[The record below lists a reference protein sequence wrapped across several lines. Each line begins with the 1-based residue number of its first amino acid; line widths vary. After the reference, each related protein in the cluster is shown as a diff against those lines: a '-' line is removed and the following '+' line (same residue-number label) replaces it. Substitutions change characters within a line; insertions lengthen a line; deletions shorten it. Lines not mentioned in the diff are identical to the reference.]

1 MKKAILLIVII
12 FSSSEILAAD
22 DKGDFILG
30 VYRTIQ
36 AVCVSVGVLPGMVTG
51 GLLPIKN
58 IPLARVG
65 IGVSPILLLA
75 SWQMF
80 YKDIED
86 TSAATGGLLLSNMG
100 SYSAVGG
107 LTRLLKKDVTE
118 EGCQNRPSVK
128 KLSPSELKRL
138 ARGFK
143 PRFPRR

>member
-12 FSSSEILAAD
+12 FSSSEILAKNKD
-22 DKGDFILG
+22 DFSPFMKGLAGFP
-30 VYRTIQ
+30 VV
-36 AVCVSVGVLPGMVTG
+36 ALPGI
-51 GLLPIKN
+51 LISAIAPIKD
-58 IPLARVG
+58 IRLARVG
-65 IGVSPILLLA
+65 IGVSPILFLA

-80 YKDIED
+80 LLDED
-86 TSAATGGLLLSNMG
+86 PITIPAMATYLTMG

-118 EGCQNRPSVK
+118 EGCQNKPSVK

-143 PRFPRR
+143 PRPPRL